1 MTAPKLSHSWGSESS
16 RKQQPWDLF
25 LFAGWLSLK
34 GLINAHIGFQC
45 FKILL
50 PSEKQEM
57 MCKVF
62 TAHLLPAS
70 LLSALGDEP
79 SHAWLDISEM
89 QVTGSAGPQWIG
101 AGLKPFVKLK
111 TFPFLHMHWIS
122 WGWGWAPTLNQF
134 IPLEILSWVH
144 LLLGSRGPSTVILMA
159 LWYVAT
165 WGGFVNTVIV
175 RVKLFPATGK
185 KKNKHFVTEQK
196 NPWASV
202 EKSKL
207 LVSGGARTPC
217 KALKGFMGCRI
228 LVLDSFPPWQLL
240 KAFGETKLIYI

>member
-134 IPLEILSWVH
+134 IPLEILSWAH

-185 KKNKHFVTEQK
+185 KKKQTLCY
-196 NPWASV
+196 WAKKSLSKCR
-202 EKSKL
+202 EKQ
-207 LVSGGARTPC
+207 TPRFWWSSNT
-217 KALKGFMGCRI
+217 LQG
-228 LVLDSFPPWQLL
+228 
-240 KAFGETKLIYI
+240 TKRFYGV